1 MEDLGE
7 EYIGYVQNE
16 YSMPLRGHR
25 RYIAYVYIFCNS
37 IGFLVN
43 GYVLYVVGPL
53 LFVQTVKVPK
63 SILFYILTLCVSDL
77 MTMIGMLLLVTEIV
91 LGTWKFS
98 AFACT
103 SYLLFD
109 SMNKFMAPIIVVLIS
124 RTCYATICLDKKKQ
138 ERAASLK
145 YAIPYVIASISVV
158 LMLLWPVFAYS
169 EVSIVPATVN
179 HTIKEVTYLKKCGF
193 LPPPSIEIGFSLVA
207 CMLSYAIP
215 LFGIIFWYMSVPLF
229 LRKRAENT
237 LTKGGNGGTA
247 DVAVRKVITTVLVL
261 TVVYVLCWTPYWI
274 SLFLH
279 RIFPNL
285 LAFSNKNI
293 VFIFYMI
300 HMLPYISCCA
310 YPLIFTVMNRAI
322 QKAHA
327 EVMNSQRR
335 RFKSIT
341 EDVTRHIRD
350 ALSFRLLNRDNNLF
364 PRSSISVATCT
375 TAQRMGIISPNISPR
390 VNLRPQGSSL
400 NLLASANSVSFSD
413 QPSVNSKSPPS
424 TPSSP
429 MIRSGSDDDM
439 NSETVL

>member
-1 MEDLGE
+1 MKLVSKTA
-7 EYIGYVQNE
+7 ILP
-16 YSMPLRGHR
+16 PL
-25 RYIAYVYIFCNS
+25 NS
-37 IGFLVN
+37 PHF
-43 GYVLYVVGPL
+43 
-53 LFVQTVKVPK
+53 Q
-63 SILFYILTLCVSDL
+63 C
-77 MTMIGMLLLVTEIV
+77 
-91 LGTWKFS
+91 
-98 AFACT
+98 
-103 SYLLFD
+103 
-109 SMNKFMAPIIVVLIS
+109 
-124 RTCYATICLDKKKQ
+124 
-138 ERAASLK
+138 
-145 YAIPYVIASISVV
+145 AIPQIIASISVI

-169 EVSIVPATVN
+169 KVSIVPATVN
-179 HTIKEVTYLKKCGF
+179 HSSKELTYLKKCGF
-193 LPPPSIEIGFSLVA
+193 LPPPEIEIGFSVVA

-237 LTKGGNGGTA
+237 MAKGGANGTA

-261 TVVYVLCWTPYWI
+261 TIVYVVCWTPYWI

-279 RIFPNL
+279 RIFPDL

-293 VFIFYMI
+293 VFIFYMV

-350 ALSFRLLNRDNNLF
+350 ALSFRIWNRDNHLF

-375 TAQRMGIISPNISPR
+375 TAQRIGLVSPTISARS
-390 VNLRPQGSSL
+390 NLRPQGSSL
-400 NLLASANSVSFSD
+400 NLLASANSVSFSNLHMVSETT
-413 QPSVNSKSPPS
+413 PLNPSPP
-424 TPSSP
+424 TSP
-429 MIRSGSDDDM
+429 IVRIPVDEGDER
-439 NSETVL
+439 SETCL